1 MLGEMDM
8 VQWLERDALPKSLSA
23 VRFRIGAEF

>member
-1 MLGEMDM
+1 MLGDMDM
-8 VQWLERDALPKSLSA
+8 GQWLERDALPISLSA